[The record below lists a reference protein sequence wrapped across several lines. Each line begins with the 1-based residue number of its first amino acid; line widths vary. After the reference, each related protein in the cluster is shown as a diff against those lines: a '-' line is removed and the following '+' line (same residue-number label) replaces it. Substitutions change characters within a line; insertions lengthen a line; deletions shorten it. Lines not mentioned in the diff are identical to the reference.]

1 LDEGKKENEEHDEKR
16 IEFEEEDE
24 EIEILAVEE
33 SKKRIL
39 TSGSDPEIGSL
50 WNKWK
55 RGKLILQPD
64 FQRYY
69 VWDPKKASR
78 LIESMLMSVPL
89 PIIYLSED
97 EDGKQYVIDG
107 QQRLTSFFSFLDGEF
122 PDNSPF
128 TLRGL
133 EVYPEYN
140 RKQYSEL
147 PEKIQDKIMY
157 YQTRVITILPES
169 NKDIKFEIFTRLN
182 TGSMPLN
189 DMELRNCVY
198 RGPYMRLL
206 KKMSENKDFRYVL
219 NISEPDK
226 RMKDVELVLRFS
238 AFYHETYL
246 KYKPS
251 MRKFF
256 HSDMD
261 NFKNISE
268 KGKKDLE
275 TAFSKSTS
283 ICRSMFGKNAFKR
296 FYIGKEE
303 DTNGYWERRKFN
315 ASLYDVMMGV
325 FCDRDKNQVFSA
337 MDSLREGFID
347 LMTSNQEFIDSILIS
362 TSSKQR
368 VTSRFDLAR
377 KMVDDILKH
386 HKIQPRCFT
395 RKYKEQL
402 YITNPTCAICHQ
414 RINDVDDAAVDHIEQ
429 YWIGGKTI
437 CKNARLT
444 HRFCNNAR
452 SRND

>member
-1 LDEGKKENEEHDEKR
+1 MDQIAVVEL
-16 IEFEEEDE
+16 EFEEEEE
-24 EIEILAVEE
+24 EIETIAVEE

-39 TSGSDPEIGSL
+39 TSGSDPEIESL

-64 FQRYY
+64 FQRYF

-78 LIESMLMSVPL
+78 LIESTLMSVPL
-89 PIIYLSED
+89 PIIYLSEE

-107 QQRLTSFFSFLDGEF
+107 QQRLTSFFSFIDGQF
-122 PDNSPF
+122 PDTSPF

-140 RKQYSEL
+140 KKKYSDL
-147 PEKIQDKIMY
+147 PEKIQDQIRY

-169 NKDIKFEIFTRLN
+169 NKEIKFEIFKRLN
-182 TGSMPLN
+182 TGSVPLN

-198 RGPYMRLL
+198 RGPYIRLL
-206 KKMSENKDFRYVL
+206 KRLAEKEDFRYIL
-219 NISEPDK
+219 NTSEPDK
-226 RMKDVELVLRFS
+226 RMRDVELVLRFA

-251 MRKFF
+251 MRQFF
-256 HSDMD
+256 NSDMD
-261 NFKNISE
+261 NYQDISE
-268 KGKKDLE
+268 KDQKNLE
-275 TAFSKSTS
+275 TAFSKSIS

-296 FYIGKEE
+296 FYLGDENDK
-303 DTNGYWERRKFN
+303 NGYWERRRFN

-325 FCDRDKNQVFSA
+325 FWDKDKNRVFSA

-347 LMTSNQEFIDSILIS
+347 LMTSNQEFVDSILIS

-377 KMVDDILKH
+377 KMVDDVLKNH
-386 HKIQPRCFT
+386 RVQPRCFT
-395 RKYKEQL
+395 REYKEGL
-402 YITNPTCAICHQ
+402 FNANPTCAICGQ
-414 RINDVDDAAVDHIEQ
+414 RINDIDDAAVDHIDQ
-429 YWIGGKTI
+429 YWTGGKTI
-437 CKNARLT
+437 PENARLT
-444 HRFCNNAR
+444 HRFCNNSR
-452 SRND
+452 PRND